1 MCAAILLLLPS
12 WQQLCSQLL
21 LFCTLPSVG
30 LDFFFLSQKSCVL
43 APLAL
48 ANSSMMIN
56 NFCAGAQKLLII
68 IELFASAKGASL
80 LYRTVCERQRREL
93 YRTVC
98 ERQRR
103 ELSRTVCER
112 QRHACFI
119 KLFAIAKGA
128 SFIKLFAIAKGASLL
143 HMDGSGR
150 ESGACGCKES

>member
-68 IELFASAKGASL
+68 IELFASAKGAS
-80 LYRTVCERQRREL
+80 
-93 YRTVC
+93 
-98 ERQRR
+98 
-103 ELSRTVCER
+103 
-112 QRHACFI
+112 FI
-119 KLFAIAKGA
+119 ELFASAKGA
-128 SFIKLFAIAKGASLL
+128 SFIELFASAKGTLAL
-143 HMDGSGR
+143 
-150 ESGACGCKES
+150 